1 MTSAVASVSAGR
13 PRSFAWHLG
22 LLTLGLVLPALVF
35 VGILIVR
42 FASAEQQRIEGEAQ
56 VLARTL
62 ALTVAQRL
70 NERIATLQ
78 ALATSPNLRTNDLAE
93 FYGQMKALQEQQDQ
107 HFGLREPRGDVL
119 LSTRVPF
126 GQTIPRTEARSGPP
140 TRPLSPAARPTSA
153 TSISDPSAAYPTSPS
168 PCPCCSTILRA

>member
-1 MTSAVASVSAGR
+1 M
-13 PRSFAWHLG
+13 
-22 LLTLGLVLPALVF
+22 LPALVF

-126 GQTIPRTEARSGPP
+126 GQTIPRTEGAVRAADEAALASRAPYVSDVYFGPVSRIP
-140 TRPLSPAARPTSA
+140 NVTIAVPVLQH
-153 TSISDPSAAYPTSPS
+153 DPPRMIVGRA
-168 PCPCCSTILRA
+168 ST